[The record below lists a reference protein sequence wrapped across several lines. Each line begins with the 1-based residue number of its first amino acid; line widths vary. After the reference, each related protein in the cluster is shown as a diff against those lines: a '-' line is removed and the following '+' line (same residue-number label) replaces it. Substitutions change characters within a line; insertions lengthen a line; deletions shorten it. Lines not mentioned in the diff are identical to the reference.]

1 MGNDAFFPTANAYL
15 KLATA
20 AKQSDPEAFIEAAE
34 SADPALLVN
43 ACSYLNWILSQTT
56 EHNAAS
62 PDEHQKAQSAL
73 AEVSALAAAMM
84 GHHTEAWA
92 LREASGTAGR
102 I

>member
-1 MGNDAFFPTANAYL
+1 MEKDSFFPTANAYL

-20 AKQSDPEAFIEAAE
+20 AKKADPEAFIEAAE
-34 SADPALLVN
+34 SVDSALLVN

-73 AEVSALAAAMM
+73 AEVSALAAVMI
-84 GHHTEAWA
+84 GHHIEAWA
-92 LREASGTAGR
+92 VREAGATAGR
-102 I
+102 V